1 MNAESLKQVVIYT
14 MDGCPYCD
22 AAKRLLKFKN
32 VDFEEINI
40 TDRDEMWDE
49 LYRRTGGRQT
59 VPEIFVGEKL
69 IGGYDDLVQLYKSGK
84 TI

>member
-1 MNAESLKQVVIYT
+1 